1 MGTTTHH
8 EDLEKAIMN
17 YMDTNKGSIFTE
29 AQILHANENKNMD
42 TQETWMSIQVVPT
55 TTVRTTIAGDVDKGI
70 SYRGEIS
77 INFYRLQ
84 NKGTKTLK
92 QKMDDIADLF
102 RGKAILVTGSYY
114 VKTFVPY
121 PSIMGK
127 DGNWWV
133 ENLSIPYLYF
143 R

>member
-1 MGTTTHH
+1 MGTTTNH

-17 YMDTNKGSIFTE
+17 YIDDNIGSIFT
-29 AQILHANENKNMD
+29 ASQILHTNEDKNMD
-42 TQETWMSIQVVPT
+42 SQTIWMSIQVIPT
-55 TTVRTTIAGDVDKGI
+55 TTVRTTITGNTDKGI
-70 SYRGEIS
+70 SHRGEIS

-102 RGKAILVTGSYY
+102 REKAILVTGSYY
-114 VKTFVPY
+114 AKTFIPY

-127 DGNWWV
+127 EGNWWV
-133 ENLSIPYLYF
+133 ENISIPYVYF